1 MSGFLS
7 DASDQL
13 GAEVDWSAGVL
24 PGTTTQAD
32 PWQSGV
38 AGSSGV
44 SLGTGT
50 GQQGQ
55 VPVEGA
61 GMDNGLVQPVLNFI
75 NKPFTTPLSKADVF
89 LLVGTV
95 LIAVLLW
102 NLILYHIR
110 IAAESI

>member
-1 MSGFLS
+1 VSGS
-7 DASDQL
+7 TWNPEDAPA
-13 GAEVDWSAGVL
+13 AEIDFSAGIL
-24 PGTTTQAD
+24 PGTTQQAD

-50 GQQGQ
+50 GQHGT
-55 VPVEGA
+55 VPTEGL
-61 GMDNGLVQPVLNFI
+61 MSNGLVQPVLDFLNR
-75 NKPFTTPLSKADVF
+75 PFATPLNKTDVF
-89 LLVGTV
+89 LLVGSV

-102 NLILYHIR
+102 NLILFHIR

>member
-1 MSGFLS
+1 MSGFLET
-7 DASDQL
+7 
-13 GAEVDWSAGVL
+13 EVDYSAGIL
-24 PGTTTQAD
+24 PGTTQQAD

-44 SLGTGT
+44 SMGTGT
-50 GQQGQ
+50 GQNGS
-55 VPVEGA
+55 VPVGD
-61 GMDNGLVQPVLNFI
+61 GMDGGFVAPVMDFL

-89 LLVGTV
+89 LLVGTI

-102 NLILYHIR
+102 NLILFHIR